1 MAFTVN
7 GAGWWD
13 KKMSDAEFT
22 IRTFEFPGDYQAVIE
37 LWRTAGE
44 GVHLGDSD
52 SFDEIA
58 KKIERDPQ
66 LFLVAEKGGR
76 LVGAVMGGFD
86 GRRGLVYH
94 LAVDH
99 AERKQG
105 IATALM
111 EELEKRLK
119 AIGCRR
125 AYLLVTPENH
135 VAQQFYEK
143 RGWQRMEILT
153 YGKNLE

>member
-1 MAFTVN
+1 MSE
-7 GAGWWD
+7 AG
-13 KKMSDAEFT
+13 FT
-22 IRTFEFPGDYQAVIE
+22 IRTFQFPRDYPAVIE
-37 LWRTAGE
+37 LWSNAGE
-44 GVHLGDSD
+44 GVHLGVSD
-52 SFDEIA
+52 TYEEIA
-58 KKIERDPQ
+58 KKMERDPQ
-66 LFLVAEKGGR
+66 LFLVAER
-76 LVGAVMGGFD
+76 QERIIGAVMGGFD

-94 LAVDH
+94 LAVH
-99 AERKQG
+99 HSERNQG

-135 VAQQFYEK
+135 TAQRFYEK
-143 RGWQRMEILT
+143 RGWQRMEIVT